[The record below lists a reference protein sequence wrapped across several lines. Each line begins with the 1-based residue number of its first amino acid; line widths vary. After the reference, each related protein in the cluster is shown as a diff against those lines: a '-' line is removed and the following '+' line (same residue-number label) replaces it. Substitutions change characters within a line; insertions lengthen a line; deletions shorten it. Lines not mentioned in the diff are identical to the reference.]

1 MELSGWGRY
10 PRADCAVLRPRST
23 EDLKQALG
31 KGPLIARGMGRSYG
45 DSALNTHATVDMTGF
60 NRMLAFDSRAGLLTV
75 EAGVVLGDIIDAFL
89 PRGWFPPVTP
99 GTKFVT
105 VGGMIAADV
114 HGKNHH
120 QHGSFGNF
128 VEWVDVLGP
137 DGEIK
142 RCSLAE
148 NSELFA
154 YTIGGMGLTG
164 IMLRA
169 SFRMLPIETAWIRQ
183 EIRPASNLG
192 ETMAAFDAAGD
203 WTYSV
208 AWLDCLASGDRLG
221 RSLLFLG
228 EHARLD
234 ELDHAARR
242 MPFRTP
248 RRRTIR
254 LPFNAPTW
262 ALNSRSVRM
271 FNALYYWKGARTS
284 EQSLVDWD
292 SYFYP
297 LDAILE
303 WNRIYGRHGFA
314 QFQCVIPLDRSRVG
328 IAELLRA
335 ISASGQASFLAV
347 LKRLGREMSKFS
359 FPMEGFTLALDFSIN
374 QKTLSLLQ
382 SLDQITIAHGGR
394 FYLAKDS
401 RMSGETLEQSDV
413 RVAAFRSMREKTGAS
428 GLFASL
434 QSERLSL

>member
-23 EDLKQALG
+23 DDLIKTLD
-31 KGPLIARGMGRSYG
+31 KSSLIARGMGRAYG
-45 DSALNTHATVDMTGF
+45 DSALNKYATVDMTGF
-60 NRMLAFDSRAGLLTV
+60 NRMLAFDPQAGVLTV
-75 EAGVVLGDIIDAFL
+75 EAGVVLGEIVEVFL

-120 QHGSFGNF
+120 KHGSFGNF
-128 VEWVDVLGP
+128 VEWIDIIGA

-142 RCSLAE
+142 RCSRKK
-148 NSELFA
+148 NSALFS

-164 IMLRA
+164 IILRTA
-169 SFRMLPIETAWIRQ
+169 FRMIPIETAWIRQ
-183 EIRPASNLG
+183 EIQPTANLD
-192 ETMAAFDAAGD
+192 ETMAAFDAGDD

-208 AWLDCLASGDRLG
+208 AWIDCLASGSGLG
-221 RSLLFLG
+221 RSLLLLG
-228 EHARLD
+228 EHARRD
-234 ELDHAARR
+234 ELDDARR
-242 MPFRTP
+242 REPFRTP
-248 RRRTIR
+248 RRRNIR
-254 LPFNAPTW
+254 LTFNAPTW
-262 ALNSRSVRM
+262 ALNRWSVRA
-271 FNALYYWKGARTS
+271 FNAFYYWNGARATT
-284 EQSLVDWD
+284 QSLVDWD
-292 SYFYP
+292 SFFYP

-303 WNRIYGRHGFA
+303 WNRIYGRRGFA

-347 LKRLGREMSKFS
+347 LKLFGRQMSKFS
-359 FPMEGFTLALDFSIN
+359 FPMAGYTLALDFSIN
-374 QKTLSLLQ
+374 QKTLTLLQ
-382 SLDQITIAHGGR
+382 RLDEITVAHGGR

-401 RMSGETLEQSDV
+401 RMSRETLEQSDV

-428 GLFASL
+428 GLFASM